1 MSTATQFRLAVPVPD
16 TRIVRPGATDEQII
30 NVTVNTEDRLLLTVM
45 EAARRLGIG
54 RTLMYELLDA
64 GEILSVYIGRLHR
77 VPVEA
82 LDDFVSRHRT
92 RRNEL

>member
-1 MSTATQFRLAVPVPD
+1 
-16 TRIVRPGATDEQII
+16 
-30 NVTVNTEDRLLLTVM
+30 M

-64 GEILSVYIGRLHR
+64 GEVLSVYIGRLHR
-77 VPVEA
+77 VPVDA

-92 RRNEL
+92 RRDER